1 MPKRKSRSKRSS
13 APAKGSK
20 AKARPAAAAK
30 RRTAGRPEFVPTD
43 AQKNLVKSMAGYRIP
58 QDEMALLV
66 INPGTNKPISET
78 TLKKVFAEELAQGYA
93 NLRVRIMAASVR
105 SALGIV
111 KQGPNG
117 ETIVEQQ
124 GNVTAQIWL
133 QKTLYG
139 AREPGR
145 GPGDDQPPPPVMP
158 GDEGTPMLDAARRV
172 AFVLARGAAQAKAA
186 KKAA

>member
-1 MPKRKSRSKRSS
+1 
-13 APAKGSK
+13 
-20 AKARPAAAAK
+20 
-30 RRTAGRPEFVPTD
+30 
-43 AQKNLVKSMAGYRIP
+43 MAGYRIP

-78 TLKKVFAEELAQGYA
+78 TLKKVFVEELLQGYA

-105 SALGIV
+105 SALGVV
-111 KQGPNG
+111 KQAPDGT
-117 ETIVEQQ
+117 TIVEQQ

-139 AREPGR
+139 AIEPERQR
-145 GPGDDQPPPPVMP
+145 GGYDQPTPPVMP
-158 GDEGTPMLDAARRV
+158 GDEGTPLLDAARRI
-172 AFVLARGAAQAKAA
+172 AFTLAQGARQAKAA

>member
-1 MPKRKSRSKRSS
+1 MM
-13 APAKGSK
+13 
-20 AKARPAAAAK
+20 
-30 RRTAGRPEFVPTD
+30 T
-43 AQKNLVKSMAGYRIP
+43 MAGYRIP

-66 INPGTNKPISET
+66 VNPSTNRPISET
-78 TLKKVFAEELAQGYA
+78 TLKKVFEAELAAGYA

-105 SALGIV
+105 SALGV
-111 KQGPNG
+111 VRQGANG

-145 GPGDDQPPPPVMP
+145 GGPEDLPPLPPGAN
-158 GDEGTPMLDAARRV
+158 DEAPSELDAARRL
-172 AFVLARGAAQAKAA
+172 AFLLARGARAAKA
-186 KKAA
+186 KKQAA